1 MAFGQLFA
9 RRRAADGM
17 SASIQADEGA
27 PGADGAIADR
37 DGEIAR
43 LKAEIGRVRDTIDLV
58 EADLMAMIRDVAVS
72 ADRVHDGTAAAA
84 EALGAIRERS
94 GALNDLAASASENSR
109 ELAAA
114 TAKFTESA
122 TEIGGQVRQATLLTD
137 QAIEAAGSASSSVDS
152 LRASSAE
159 IDQVVGLIARIA
171 RQTNLLALNATIE
184 AARAGELG
192 KGFAVVA
199 TEVKMLS
206 QETQKA
212 TDEIA
217 RRIAQLQA
225 DSQSSISAV
234 QKIAGAVEA
243 IRPVFASVADAV
255 EEQVATIG
263 DLSRSAGETARFV
276 ETVSAGAAA
285 IDAAA
290 GAASETSMTA
300 DAAGRQARV
309 LAEKLRSRFTIVL
322 RQSEIGDRRRF
333 DRLPADLT
341 VRLQGHGLTLE
352 AHTIDISEDGVLIA
366 ASQADKVRIDGHYR
380 CSLKEIGEVELRV
393 VARSPLGLHCQFVSI
408 SPSCRSA
415 LEAKLATLRA
425 AEAER
430 IGRAVDAA
438 AEVGTAIEKAVE
450 AGQLSRDDV
459 FDNAYVAIAG
469 TNPLQHTTRY
479 LKAFETILPAMLER
493 WLATDRRMAF
503 CVAVDRNAYLPV
515 HNRAYA
521 QPQRADDPVW
531 NAAHARNRR
540 VFDDRAGLSAARNVR
555 PFLIQSYARDLGD
568 GTVVMMKE
576 IDAPIRIFGKHWG
589 GLRMAYKL

>member
-1 MAFGQLFA
+1 MAFSQLFV
-9 RRRAADGM
+9 RRAAAGGT
-17 SASIQADEGA
+17 SASAAASAAAEA
-27 PGADGAIADR
+27 AETATTVAET
-37 DGEIAR
+37 EILR

-58 EADLMAMIRDVAVS
+58 EADLMAMISDVAVS

-84 EALGAIRERS
+84 EALAAIRERS
-94 GALNDLAASASENSR
+94 AALNQLAASASENSR

-114 TAKFTESA
+114 TTKFTASA

-137 QAIEAAGSASSSVDS
+137 QAIEAAGSASGSVDS

-225 DSQSSISAV
+225 DSQSSIAAV
-234 QKIAGAVEA
+234 QRIAGAVEA

-263 DLSRSAGETARFV
+263 ELSRSASETARFV
-276 ETVSAGAAA
+276 ETVSDGAAA
-285 IDAAA
+285 IDGAASV
-290 GAASETSMTA
+290 ASETSTVA
-300 DAAGRQARV
+300 DAAGKQVRT

-333 DRLPADLT
+333 DRLPADIA
-341 VRLQGHGLTLE
+341 VRLQGPGLSLD
-352 AHTIDISEDGVLIA
+352 ARTIDISEDGVLIA
-366 ASQADKVRIDGHYR
+366 ASAGTNARVAERYR
-380 CSLKEIGEVELRV
+380 CHFADIGEIELRV
-393 VARSPLGLHCQFVSI
+393 VARSPLGIHGQFVSV
-408 SPSCRSA
+408 PSERRAA
-415 LEAKLATLRA
+415 LEAKLAALRA

-430 IGRAVDAA
+430 IGRAVEAA
-438 AEVGTAIEKAVE
+438 AEVARAIEKAVD
-450 AGQLSRDDV
+450 AGLLAREDV
-459 FDNAYVAIAG
+459 FDNAYVEIAG
-469 TNPLQHTTRY
+469 TNPVQYGTRY
-479 LKAFETILPAMLER
+479 LKALDTVLPAILER
-493 WLATDRRMAF
+493 WLTVDRRMTF

-521 QPQRADDPVW
+521 QPQRPSDPVW

-540 VFDDRAGLSAARNVR
+540 IFDDRAGLSAARNVR

-576 IDAPIRIFGKHWG
+576 IDAPIRVFGKHWG